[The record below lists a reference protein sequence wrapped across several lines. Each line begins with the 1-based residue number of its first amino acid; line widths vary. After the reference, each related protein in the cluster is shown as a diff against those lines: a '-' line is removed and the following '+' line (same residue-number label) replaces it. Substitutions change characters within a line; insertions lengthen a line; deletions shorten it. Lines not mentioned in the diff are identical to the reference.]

1 MPKGFWIVRGDV
13 FNSEEYSKYI
23 KLASKIINK
32 FNGKFLVRGG
42 TQTEFEQEGYSRTVV
57 IEFNNYQEALDCYQ
71 SDEYQKAL
79 DIVKISAKRLVV
91 IAEGLSTKDYP

>member
-1 MPKGFWIVRGDV
+1 MPKGFWIVRGEV
-13 FNSEEYSKYI
+13 FKPKDYSQYI

-42 TQTEFEQEGYSRTVV
+42 TQKEFEQEGYSRTVV

-91 IAEGLSTKDYP
+91 IVEGLSTKD

>member
-1 MPKGFWIVRGDV
+1 MPKGFWIVRGNV
-13 FNSEEYSKYI
+13 FNFEEYSKYI

-42 TQTEFEQEGYSRTVV
+42 PQTEFEQQGYSRTVV
-57 IEFNNYQEALDCYQ
+57 IEFNSYQEALDCYQ

-79 DIVKISAKRLVV
+79 NIVKISAKRLVV
-91 IAEGLSTKDYP
+91 ISEGLSSKD

>member
-13 FNSEEYSKYI
+13 FNFAEYSKYI
-23 KLASKIINK
+23 KVASKIINK

-42 TQTEFEQEGYSRTVV
+42 PQTEFEQQGYSRTVV
-57 IEFNNYQEALDCYQ
+57 IEFNSYQEALDCYQ

-79 DIVKISAKRLVV
+79 NIVKISAKRLVV
-91 IAEGLSTKDYP
+91 ISEGLSSKD

>member
-42 TQTEFEQEGYSRTVV
+42 TQTEFEQQGYSRTVV
-57 IEFNNYQEALDCYQ
+57 IEFKSYQEALDCYQ
-71 SDEYQKAL
+71 SDEYQNAL
-79 DIVKISAKRLVV
+79 NIVKISAKRLVV
-91 IAEGLSTKDYP
+91 IAEGLSSKGLL

>member
-13 FNSEEYSKYI
+13 FNFEEYSKYI

-42 TQTEFEQEGYSRTVV
+42 PQTEFEQQGYSRTVV
-57 IEFNNYQEALDCYQ
+57 IEFNSYQEALDCYQ
-71 SDEYQKAL
+71 SDDYQKAL
-79 DIVKISAKRLVV
+79 NIVKISAKRLVV
-91 IAEGLSTKDYP
+91 ISEGLSSKD

>member
-13 FNSEEYSKYI
+13 FNSEQYSKYI

-42 TQTEFEQEGYSRTVV
+42 TQTEFEQQGYSRTVV
-57 IEFNNYQEALDCYQ
+57 IEFNSYQEALDCYQ

-79 DIVKISAKRLVV
+79 NIVKISAKRLVV
-91 IAEGLSTKDYP
+91 ISEGLSSKDQ